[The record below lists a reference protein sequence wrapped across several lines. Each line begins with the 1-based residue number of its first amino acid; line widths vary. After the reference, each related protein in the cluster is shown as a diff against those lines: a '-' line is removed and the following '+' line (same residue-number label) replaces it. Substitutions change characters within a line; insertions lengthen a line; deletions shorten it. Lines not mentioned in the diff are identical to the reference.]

1 MLNNRVT
8 FLSRFLLPP
17 ESARAVPGSVQVW
30 AQRGC
35 KLELA
40 LDLKSN
46 AKVRHLAMALPHY
59 DPLWDKMPQN
69 APLFILECDSV
80 GIYYPLHDGRRQS
93 FARSHAHSA
102 KFVFVTLNVPIKRL
116 SVNSSPVGQFLSC
129 HCFHVSFIFRILS

>member
-59 DPLWDKMPQN
+59 SSS
-69 APLFILECDSV
+69 SV
-80 GIYYPLHDGRRQS
+80 TP
-93 FARSHAHSA
+93 
-102 KFVFVTLNVPIKRL
+102 
-116 SVNSSPVGQFLSC
+116 
-129 HCFHVSFIFRILS
+129 

>member
-8 FLSRFLLPP
+8 LLSRFLLPP
-17 ESARAVPGSVQVW
+17 ESARAVPGSVQVS
-30 AQRGC
+30 ARGVC

-69 APLFILECDSV
+69 APLFVVKCDPV
-80 GIYYPLHDGRRQS
+80 AIHYPFHNGRR
-93 FARSHAHSA
+93 
-102 KFVFVTLNVPIKRL
+102 
-116 SVNSSPVGQFLSC
+116 
-129 HCFHVSFIFRILS
+129 

>member
-8 FLSRFLLPP
+8 FFVSFLLPP

-30 AQRGC
+30 ARGVC

-69 APLFILECDSV
+69 APLFFVKCDPV
-80 GIYYPLHDGRRQS
+80 GIHYPFHNGRR
-93 FARSHAHSA
+93 
-102 KFVFVTLNVPIKRL
+102 
-116 SVNSSPVGQFLSC
+116 
-129 HCFHVSFIFRILS
+129 